1 MTREEITRLFDRRNA
16 AWARHDA
23 LALASDHAEACT
35 VTSPIFGNISGRE
48 AILSTYRDLFAAF
61 ADWKVDAQDLLI
73 DGDRV
78 AEVFSAKGTHI
89 HEFFGV
95 PGTGRRFLIRGVIV
109 FQFKDG
115 KIVHED
121 RYYDF
126 TGMLLQIGVLKA
138 KPG

>member
-1 MTREEITRLFDRRNA
+1 MTREEIVRFFDRRTE
-16 AWARHDA
+16 AWRRHDA
-23 LALASDHAEACT
+23 TALAADHADDSS
-35 VTSPIFGNISGRE
+35 VTSPIFGKISGRD
-48 AILSTYRDLFAAF
+48 AVLGTYRDLFAAF
-61 ADWKVDAQDLLI
+61 ADWIVETQELLI

-78 AEVFSAKGTHI
+78 AEVFTAKGTHI

-109 FQFKDG
+109 FHFKDG
-115 KIVHED
+115 KIAHED

-138 KPG
+138 KPR